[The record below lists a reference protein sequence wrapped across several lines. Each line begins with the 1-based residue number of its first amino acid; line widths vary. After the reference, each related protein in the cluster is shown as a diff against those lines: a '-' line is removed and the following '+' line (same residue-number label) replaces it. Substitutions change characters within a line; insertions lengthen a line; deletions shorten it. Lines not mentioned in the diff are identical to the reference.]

1 MKPGLSVER
10 FDAITGRYP
19 SLRVAL
25 LGDFCLDRYF
35 DIDPR
40 RSETSIETGL
50 PAADRSAWRAHPGVR
65 RLRDEGRSSGGE

>member
-25 LGDFCLDRYF
+25 LGDFCLDR
-35 DIDPR
+35 
-40 RSETSIETGL
+40 
-50 PAADRSAWRAHPGVR
+50 
-65 RLRDEGRSSGGE
+65 